1 MIFTTFA
8 KELKGD
14 MNMEDFCL
22 WIYEDKI
29 LLLLLTVFCILSIYS
44 LIKCILSVLLSINNS
59 EIPFLI
65 FILILTSLYC
75 LYKQSY

>member
-1 MIFTTFA
+1 
-8 KELKGD
+8 
-14 MNMEDFCL
+14 MEDFCL